1 MQSVASSAHSTCI
14 TCLLAPAVLAHDHDH
29 DLGIRIITMAPEN
42 GYVTGSLFG
51 PGWKHVQEWPH
62 AGPSRLQGEP
72 EQTEQP
78 VDDDEYEDVEEEVR
92 IVFRPETLG

>member
-1 MQSVASSAHSTCI
+1 M
-14 TCLLAPAVLAHDHDH
+14 VL
-29 DLGIRIITMAPEN
+29 EN

-72 EQTEQP
+72 EQTGQP
-78 VDDDEYEDVEEEVR
+78 LDDDEYEDVEEEVR
-92 IVFRPETLG
+92 IVSLRRNPTLIFFRSTSHWTSDPTRTP